1 MSLMPRLIATI
12 MLACLACTTLRSQSK
27 IDSLLTQ
34 LPKSGGSERVSILNA
49 LCSEYAYIN
58 ADSARLFGLEAL
70 NLTGTEPTAIRAQI
84 LYGIAITHQVQS
96 NYGEA
101 LKYDEEALTIYKS
114 LSDSL
119 RIADLLNNIGLI
131 HDEQGNYS
139 QAANYYQSALAI
151 YESRRDYKKM
161 ALVNVNLGVVY
172 KALGDYK
179 SSINNYLEALNEFK
193 KVNDE
198 YLMAVCHV
206 NLGSV
211 YLYYQ
216 TFDSALHHS
225 LKAEAM
231 FGKLNYK
238 RFETVAIGNIGIA
251 YGKLKNYELAI
262 RYLQSAI
269 KQHEENSALKE
280 LSFCQLKLAE
290 VYADMQRNADA
301 ITIAKKALQLS
312 EQAKA
317 LQQAT
322 DINLFLSRLYQKM
335 GDYTQ
340 AFQFQSAYLAG
351 HDSLFQNDRLKQVRE
366 LQVQY
371 ETERKERELAESKV
385 VLTETALEIKRRDNQ
400 LIMAL
405 SGLLLLLLLTFIVYR
420 SSQVKQQKLSLKAE
434 LAEVKAL
441 TALQEERLRIS
452 RELHDNIGSQLTF
465 INSSVSGLAKKLP
478 PGEVTEVQKITL
490 DTIRELRKTV
500 WLINKPGIKL
510 DEFVVKLREY
520 LQQDTHGSIVLSA
533 KLDNEFTLSS
543 QQATHLFRIVQ
554 EATNNAIKYADA
566 TLISVSIHTQPDR
579 LLCTISDNGKGF
591 DFNKVKDGFGF
602 QTMRDRAKALH
613 AEITTSSTIGE
624 GTSILLSMPIEYDEM
639 RMDKTLKA

>member
-1 MSLMPRLIATI
+1 MLRFIATI
-12 MLACLACTTLRSQSK
+12 VVSWLTTTVLFSQSK

-34 LPKSGGSERVSILNA
+34 LPNSAGKERVSVLSA

-58 ADSARLFGLEAL
+58 ADSARLFGIEAL
-70 NLTGTEPTAIRAQI
+70 QLVGTEPTGIRAQI

-96 NYGEA
+96 NYDEA
-101 LKYDEEALTIYKS
+101 LKYNEEGLTIYKS
-114 LSDSL
+114 LNDSL

-131 HDEQGNYS
+131 YDEQGNYS
-139 QAANYYQSALAI
+139 QAAKYYQSALVI
-151 YESRRDYKKM
+151 YKRRGDFKKM

-193 KVNDE
+193 KISDD

-216 TFDSALHHS
+216 AFDSALHHS
-225 LKAEAM
+225 LKAETM

-238 RFETVAIGNIGIA
+238 RFETVAVGNIGIA
-251 YGKLKNYELAI
+251 YGKLKNYQLAI

-290 VYADMQRNADA
+290 VYAAMQRNADA
-301 ITIAKKALQLS
+301 IAMAMKALPLS
-312 EQAKA
+312 ERANA

-322 DINLFLSRLYQKM
+322 DINLLLSRLYQKT
-335 GDYTQ
+335 GDYEQ
-340 AFQFQSAYLAG
+340 AYRFQSDYLAG

-385 VLTETALEIKRRDNQ
+385 VLAENALEIKKRDNQ
-400 LIMAL
+400 LILAL
-405 SGLLLLLLLTFIVYR
+405 SGILVLLLLTFIIYR
-420 SSQVKQQKLSLKAE
+420 NSQVKQQKLSLKAE
-434 LAEVKAL
+434 LTEVKAL

-500 WLINKPGIKL
+500 WLINKPGIQL

-520 LQQDTHGSIVLSA
+520 LQQDTQGSIVLSS
-533 KLDNEFTLSS
+533 KLDNELSLSS

-554 EATNNAIKYADA
+554 EATNNAIKYAHA
-566 TLISVSIHTQPDR
+566 SLISVDIHCQSDR
-579 LLCTISDNGKGF
+579 LVCTITDNGKGF
-591 DFNKVKDGFGF
+591 DFNNVKEGFGL

-613 AEITTSSTIGE
+613 AEITVSSTIGE
-624 GTSILLSMPIEYDEM
+624 GTSIQLSMPVEYDEM
-639 RMDKTLKA
+639 RMDKTLRA